1 MSVCTSHLFV
11 PDQQVLVLA
20 SDSQNK
26 GINAPF
32 LKSLAMDQEK
42 YEASRWFFLV
52 EISVSVPPSGVYFN
66 FLPATVP
73 KRVHKWYRL
82 FTCQMS
88 FPWLSPNQQHQ
99 SQWSGFI
106 LCITSFLWRATLP
119 VHWLSSA
126 KTFIRLLL
134 MTFSSVYLFCI
145 DPILISN
152 EQKTTIPHCY
162 LQIAPCCQHQ
172 HQQLEA
178 LHPHLIFRHH
188 CQSQPECFDSL
199 SSTRQIHH
207 YSEYTITITN

>member
-1 MSVCTSHLFV
+1 
-11 PDQQVLVLA
+11 
-20 SDSQNK
+20 
-26 GINAPF
+26 
-32 LKSLAMDQEK
+32 
-42 YEASRWFFLV
+42 
-52 EISVSVPPSGVYFN
+52 
-66 FLPATVP
+66 
-73 KRVHKWYRL
+73 
-82 FTCQMS
+82 MS

-106 LCITSFLWRATLP
+106 LCTTSFLWRATLP

-126 KTFIRLLL
+126 KTFTRLLQ

-145 DPILISN
+145 DLILISN

-178 LHPHLIFRHH
+178 VHPHLMSRHH

-207 YSEYTITITN
+207 YSEYTITITNYHTEMINTATQNLYSKIIPHCFMEILCEIKIDKHQHFTGRLTYPFQFPPFFHNLHTRDMKPTHEFINRAFSVNYMCNC